1 MTTEPVA
8 QFSNAAPRIRFLSAG
23 YDQAGRDALEK
34 LALEFT
40 KVAGLINLNLNHPDT
55 KGGLAL
61 LNRLWDACEDEAII
75 ASPATL
81 TLAKA
86 IAAFL
91 AEASIGANIHE
102 VFEPLTAQAA
112 KEAISNE
119 KRNAAR
125 SKNSTERQ
133 FVLSAWESRTDKGQ
147 SKASFARQ
155 YAGLVKTK
163 FLTEVTADTIA
174 RDWLPKPQK

>member
-8 QFSNAAPRIRFLSAG
+8 HFSSAAPRIRFLSAG

-34 LALEFT
+34 IALEFT
-40 KVAGLINLNLNHPDT
+40 KAVGLINLDLNHPDT

-61 LNRLWDACEDEAII
+61 LNRLRDACEDEVII
-75 ASPATL
+75 ASPAAL
-81 TLAKA
+81 ALAKF
-86 IAAFL
+86 ITAFL

-112 KEAISNE
+112 REAISNE
-119 KRNAAR
+119 KRNAAQ
-125 SKNSTERQ
+125 SKNLTERKY
-133 FVLSAWESRTDKGQ
+133 VLNAWESRTDKGQ

-155 YAGLVKTK
+155 YVGLVKTK
-163 FLTEVTADTIA
+163 FLTDVTADTIA